1 MIKDTDVEATIVE
14 KYATICSELTERGR
28 RLWAATESRAIGYG
42 GDTLVS
48 RATGIDRKTIRKGR
62 HEIENGVKIN
72 SRLRKAGGGRHS
84 LEKSQPGIM
93 QALEQL
99 VEPLTRGDPMSAL
112 RWTCK
117 SRAKLAAALTKEGW
131 TISST
136 TVGRYLHELGYSLQS
151 IQKSREGISHP
162 DRNAQFEFI
171 KSVMRE
177 SAGVDGVVVG
187 G

>member
-1 MIKDTDVEATIVE
+1 MILTKLSFGMTIDTTLEAIIVE
-14 KYATICSELTERGR
+14 KYATIGTELTERGR

-42 GDTLVS
+42 GDALVS

-62 HEIENGVKIN
+62 HEIENGIEIN
-72 SRLRKAGGGRHS
+72 TRLRKAGGGRRS

-99 VEPLTRGDPMSAL
+99 VDPITRGDPMSAL

-131 TISST
+131 KISST

-151 IQKSREGISHP
+151 FYYRRCRRK
-162 DRNAQFEFI
+162 
-171 KSVMRE
+171 
-177 SAGVDGVVVG
+177 
-187 G
+187 